1 MGDTPPDCGLDE
13 PVECEEEPTICE
25 ILHAIRDALLPYGQF
40 VSYLESTLKA
50 ILVHEDIMDSDDLTQ
65 FLRFFGDDEILQSV
79 SCSATIRKPLLQIII
94 RQMLQTSAI
103 TRENLEDITQI
114 IENLEAEDR
123 LSELYRMHVLK
134 LIPSMELVLP
144 KT

>member
-1 MGDTPPDCGLDE
+1 
-13 PVECEEEPTICE
+13 
-25 ILHAIRDALLPYGQF
+25 
-40 VSYLESTLKA
+40 
-50 ILVHEDIMDSDDLTQ
+50 MDSDDLTQ

-79 SCSATIRKPLLQIII
+79 SCSVTICKPLIQIII